1 MYSSVMS
8 TVAATFPDDLQLQDR
23 EEFDL
28 HVVAK
33 DGGIM
38 VTHILHREPPKKSVS
53 KAARPKFSER
63 WRGKFSVV
71 SDPNDPVIARLNARH
86 VK

>member
-1 MYSSVMS
+1 MYPSGMN
-8 TVAATFPDDLQLQDR
+8 TVAATFPDGLQLQDG

-28 HVVAK
+28 HVVARN
-33 DGGIM
+33 GGIM

-53 KAARPKFSER
+53 TAVRPKFSER

-71 SDPNDPVIARLNARH
+71 SDPNDPIIARLNARH